1 MKKQSLIYKNQVIG
15 YIDFINYVDNKIQS
29 ADIYLFKCD
38 LYDEIIN
45 NIKRGSFA
53 SFDKN
58 PNLDNI
64 HNNNL
69 YIINLENDLLT
80 LKIKI

>member
-1 MKKQSLIYKNQVIG
+1 MKKQSLIYKNQIVG
-15 YIDFINYVDNKIQS
+15 YIDFMTYVNNKIES
-29 ADIYLFKCD
+29 AEIYIFKCD

-45 NIKRGSFA
+45 NIQRGCFA
-53 SFDKN
+53 TFDKN

-80 LKIKI
+80 LKIKT